1 MDADDICINIES
13 KECSLEQVIVEN
25 FNTNTSVENFNTNTS
40 VENFNTNCIQ
50 DRPLNTNCIQDQPSN
65 TYITAQPSNTY
76 ITSQSHKLYTLNNNY
91 QQIKNRIFNDLFVY
105 LSPVLTLEKI
115 HQSHEK

>member
-1 MDADDICINIES
+1 MDADDICINIDS

-25 FNTNTSVENFNTNTS
+25 FNTNTSVENFNTNSS
-40 VENFNTNCIQ
+40 VENFNTNYIQ
-50 DRPLNTNCIQDQPSN
+50 QPMNTDYITVQSPNA
-65 TYITAQPSNTY
+65 YITAQPPNAY
-76 ITSQSHKLYTLNNNY
+76 ITAQSHKLYTLNNNY

>member
-1 MDADDICINIES
+1 MDTDDICINIES

-25 FNTNTSVENFNTNTS
+25 
-40 VENFNTNCIQ
+40 
-50 DRPLNTNCIQDQPSN
+50 LNTNCIQQLPTPNCIQDQPPN
-65 TYITAQPSNTY
+65 TYITSQPPNTYITSQPPNTY

-115 HQSHEK
+115 HQFHEK